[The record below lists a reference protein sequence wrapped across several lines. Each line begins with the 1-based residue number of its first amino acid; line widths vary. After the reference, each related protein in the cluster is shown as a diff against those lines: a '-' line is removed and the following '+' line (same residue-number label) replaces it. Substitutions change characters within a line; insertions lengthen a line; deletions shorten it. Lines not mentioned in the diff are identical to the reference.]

1 MATAAVSRCPITG
14 AAKRKSPPHLTNLSS
29 KVQFGSI
36 NFSFRKQSL
45 LAHAAAYGGN
55 SDNGA
60 AVSVTQN
67 SSPSPPAAN
76 SRTKRH
82 TISVFVGDE
91 SGIIN
96 RIAGV
101 FARRGY
107 NIESLAV
114 GLNKDKA
121 LFTIVVSGTEKILQ
135 QVVEQLN
142 KLVNVL
148 KVEDLSKEA
157 QVERELMLIKLNA
170 DSNTKGEIM
179 WLVDIFRANVVD
191 ISEHTL
197 TIEVTG
203 DPGKMEAV
211 LRNLKKFGIK
221 ELART
226 GKIAL
231 RREKMGEMAPFWRFS
246 AASYPDLEGTIPIEA
261 TLNHAGQKVQEKHVN
276 GNLIS
281 ALGGDVYPVEP
292 DDGFSNQVLDAH
304 WGVLYDEDSSGL
316 QSHTLSLLVNNSPG
330 VLNLVTGVISRRG
343 YNIQS
348 LAVGPA
354 ERDGVSRITTVVPG
368 TDESIGKLVQQLY
381 KLVDVHEVQDMTH
394 LPFAERELMLIK
406 VAANA
411 AARRDVLDIANIF
424 RSKPVDVSDHTI
436 TLEVTGDFNKML
448 ALQNLL
454 EPYGIC
460 EVART
465 GRVALV
471 RESGVDSRY
480 LRGYPLAL

>member
-1 MATAAVSRCPITG
+1 MAAVAAYPNGFTTLKHDALRVELNGGSLGFGGTLRQVRLKSVTRFEVKRQLQVCASAEKAVSAPPIQ
-14 AAKRKSPPHLTNLSS
+14 RS
-29 KVQFGSI
+29 KV
-36 NFSFRKQSL
+36 
-45 LAHAAAYGGN
+45 
-55 SDNGA
+55 
-60 AVSVTQN
+60 
-67 SSPSPPAAN
+67 
-76 SRTKRH
+76 KRH

-114 GLNKDKA
+114 GLNEDKA
-121 LFTIVVSGTEKILQ
+121 LFTIVVSGTETVLR

-148 KVEDLSKEA
+148 KVKDLSREP

-170 DSNTKGEIM
+170 DPSKRAEIM
-179 WLVDIFRANVVD
+179 WLVDIFRAKIVD
-191 ISEHTL
+191 ISEHSL

-203 DPGKMEAV
+203 DPGKMVAV
-211 LRNLKKFGIK
+211 QRNLSKFGIK

-231 RREKMGEMAPFWRFS
+231 RREKMGETAPFWRFS
-246 AASYPDLEGTIPIEA
+246 AASYPDLEETIPVNA
-261 TLNHAGQKVQEKHVN
+261 LVRNVKRPLN
-276 GNLIS
+276 GNPS
-281 ALGGDVYPVEP
+281 TSPGGDVYPVEP
-292 DDGFSNQVLDAH
+292 FNDFSVNPVLDPH
-304 WGVLYDEDSSGL
+304 WGALNDEDSSGL
-316 QSHTLSLLVNNSPG
+316 RSHTLSMLVNDTPG
-330 VLNLVTGVISRRG
+330 VLNIVTGVISRRS

-354 ERDGVSRITTVVPG
+354 EMEGRSHITTVVPG
-368 TDESIGKLVQQLY
+368 TDESISKLVQQLQ
-381 KLVDVHEVQDMTH
+381 KLIDLHEVRDITH
-394 LPFAERELMLIK
+394 MPFAERELMLIK
-406 VAANA
+406 IAVNT
-411 AARRDVLDIANIF
+411 AARRDVLDIASIF
-424 RSKPVDVSDHTI
+424 RAKAVDVSDHTI
-436 TLEVTGDFNKML
+436 TLELTGDLNKMV
-448 ALQNLL
+448 ALQRLL

-471 RESGVDSRY
+471 RESGVDSTY
-480 LRGYPLAL
+480 LRGYALPL